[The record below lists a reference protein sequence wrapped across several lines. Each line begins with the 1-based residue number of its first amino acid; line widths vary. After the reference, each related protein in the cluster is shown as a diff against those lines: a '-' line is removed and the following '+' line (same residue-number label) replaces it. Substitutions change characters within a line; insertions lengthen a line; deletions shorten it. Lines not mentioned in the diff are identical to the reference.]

1 MKVFLTSNDMR
12 GVGTTE
18 TMSIPHSVLM
28 DLVGSTEKAFKLQ
41 DPESKKIVWIPKSQC
56 DVYSCYQLDDRDD
69 GNLETFVQVGM
80 NLGLPAK
87 EILCGE
93 VSWFIFKEKLC
104 QIGDKQ
110 ERDGSWDK
118 LRLSGDDVLVET
130 NKQFPGYGWD

>member
-1 MKVFLTSNDMR
+1 MR

-18 TMSIPHSVLM
+18 SMCVSHSVLM

-41 DPESKKIVWIPKSQC
+41 DPESKKIVWIPKSQS
-56 DVYSCYQLDDRDD
+56 DVYSCHQLDTRDD

-80 NLGLPAK
+80 NLGLSAK
-87 EILCGE
+87 EVLCGE
-93 VSWFIFKEKLC
+93 VSWFIFKQKLC

-110 ERDGSWDK
+110 ERENYWNK
-118 LRLSGDDVLVET
+118 LTLTGNDVLVET